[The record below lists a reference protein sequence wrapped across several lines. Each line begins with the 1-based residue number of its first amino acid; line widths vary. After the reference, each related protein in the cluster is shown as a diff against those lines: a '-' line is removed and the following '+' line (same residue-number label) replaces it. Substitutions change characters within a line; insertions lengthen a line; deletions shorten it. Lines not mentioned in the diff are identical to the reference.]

1 MTMTREE
8 FRKAFRQVVSEE
20 FSDIPKDEASIPIT
34 FSRRFEKKMEKLI
47 RNERKPYWFLIN
59 TASKRAAIII
69 AVFFMLF
76 TASFGIKAIRDPIV
90 KFIKEIYNT
99 FIAYSVEGDVAE
111 KIEKRYYLNYL
122 PEGFEL
128 VNEFVDDASVTVE
141 YENSVDEFIW
151 FTQDI
156 TKEVEYTLDN
166 ENGELIKEIIN
177 GIALNFYDDGGNKIV
192 FWTYDG
198 YLFEIHTNSNIDN
211 EILKKLVLSVK

>member
-1 MTMTREE
+1 MAMTREE

-34 FSRRFEKKMEKLI
+34 FSRRFEKRMEKLI

-69 AVFFMLF
+69 AVFLMLF

-128 VNEFVDDASVTVE
+128 TDEFID
-141 YENSVDEFIW
+141 ENSVCVKYINSFGEVIR
-151 FTQDI
+151 FTQSM
-156 TKEVEYTLDN
+156 TEGTNFSLDN
-166 ENGELIKEIIN
+166 ENGAVTSETVSGIEI
-177 GIALNFYDDGGNKIV
+177 NFYNDGENRIA
-192 FWTYDG
+192 FWSHDRYFFD
-198 YLFEIHTNSNIDN
+198 ISTNSNMDN
-211 EILKKLVLSVK
+211 ETLKKLVLSVE